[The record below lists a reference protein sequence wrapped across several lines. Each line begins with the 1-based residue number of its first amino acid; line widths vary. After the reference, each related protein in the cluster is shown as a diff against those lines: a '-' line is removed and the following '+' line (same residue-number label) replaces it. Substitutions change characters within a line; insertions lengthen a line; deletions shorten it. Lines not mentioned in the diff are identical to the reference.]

1 MPKKSDKLKDI
12 LRNLNKKYG
21 KNTVYYAND
30 EKEKE
35 RFPFNVKVIDE
46 FIGGGIP
53 VGNFTIIYGA
63 SGVGKSTLAYTQ
75 IAYLQKKDLVC
86 CLLDLEHSF
95 DPRYAEKIGIDNK
108 KLILISPDNAEE
120 AMDIIIQLCKEKV
133 VNYICLDSI
142 QALTPVGENETSR
155 GLEKS
160 MEKNEMALLARQMGK
175 FLRRIG
181 TPVYKA
187 NIGFLFIG
195 QTRTQ
200 GLGTFFTTEG
210 LSGGH
215 ALKHWASLI
224 LKIQRGMKSEAPKVK
239 KEIVGF
245 SCIITIEKHKLYG
258 CSPANSKIQIPF
270 YFDGGFY
277 EKKEEE
283 NSSKKKG
290 KKKVSEVS
298 KEKAN

>member
-1 MPKKSDKLKDI
+1 MAKKSNKLKDV
-12 LRNLNKKYG
+12 LRSLNKKYG
-21 KNTVYYAND
+21 KNTIYYATN
-30 EKEKE
+30 EKKKE
-35 RFPFNVKVIDE
+35 RLPFNVKTIDD

-53 VGNFTIIYGA
+53 IGNFTIIYGS

-75 IAYLQKKDLVC
+75 IAYLQKKGLVC

-95 DPRYAEKIGIDNK
+95 DPRYGEKIGIDNE
-108 KLILISPDNAEE
+108 KLILIKPDNAEE
-120 AMDIIIQLCKEKV
+120 AMDIIINLSKEKV
-133 VNYICLDSI
+133 VDYICLDSI
-142 QALTPVGENETSR
+142 QALTPIGENETSR

-175 FLRRIG
+175 FLRRVG

-187 NIGFLFIG
+187 NIAFLFIG

-200 GLGTFFTTEG
+200 GLGTFFATEG
-210 LSGGH
+210 LSGGN
-215 ALKHWASLI
+215 ALRHWASLI
-224 LKIQRGMKSEAPKVK
+224 LKMQKGMKSEAPKIK

-258 CSPANSKIQIPF
+258 CSPINTKIRVPF

-277 EKKEEE
+277 EKEKEK
-283 NSSKKKG
+283 NSSKKET
-290 KKKVSEVS
+290 KKKISETL
-298 KEKAN
+298 